1 MVISAEAPVAAA
13 SASSAGP
20 VGDGDTQSISVA
32 GPVYQYRTL
41 CDRAA
46 DGAVCSGAKNSCP
59 GPGQY
64 RVAVWSAPTP
74 GGQWKDTTQTV
85 CAGGPP
91 DGAVTTTRPPNDAE
105 VGQAAAD
112 ALATLPIPA
121 PELTVNP
128 GPAITQLPTILNT
141 QPQAAHDEAV
151 TVLGVPV
158 TVHLTPHWHWDT
170 GAGAGAFDSTTSG
183 VPYDGTDPVDH
194 PEHYVSWT
202 FRQRG
207 PTTITVSV
215 SWTATGTRNDTGDPV
230 AIPGQT
236 VRTGTQQVQVLEAR
250 AHLTG

>member
-1 MVISAEAPVAAA
+1 MA
-13 SASSAGP
+13 SGP
-20 VGDGDTQSISVA
+20 G
-32 GPVYQYRTL
+32 YQYRTL

-46 DGAVCSGAKNSCP
+46 DGAACSSARATCP
-59 GPGQY
+59 NPGRY
-64 RVAVWSAPTP
+64 RVAVWSAPTAAGP
-74 GGQWKDTTQTV
+74 WTNTGQQVCTGG
-85 CAGGPP
+85 AP
-91 DGAVTTTRPPNDAE
+91 DGAVTATRPPNDAE

-170 GAGAGAFDSTTSG
+170 GAGALDSTTSG